1 METVLIIED
10 NDVIRENTAEIL
22 EMANYKVLTAAN
34 GKIGVELALQQRPDI
49 VICDIMMPGMDGYGV
64 LHVFNK
70 NADLDTVPFIFLS
83 AKTERADI
91 RKGME
96 GGADD
101 YITKP
106 FQESELLNAIEGRL
120 RKAKAMKKDLP
131 AQAKGEMAQMES
143 PQYRELESLTEDKK
157 IYGYKKKQL
166 LYLEG
171 NEPHKLFFIKKGKV
185 KTYRSSPN
193 GKDFITGIYTQGEFF
208 GYLPLIEGTGYQE
221 AAETLEDAEIVVIPK
236 EEFLSL
242 LYQNPHISKSLIKML
257 ANNVTEKEKQ
267 LSDLAYNSLRKRT
280 ADSLLYLKDKYQ
292 KIKEDTPAIQISRE
306 DIANMVGSS
315 TESLIRTLSDFKGE
329 HLIDIV
335 DGRILILNESKLRH
349 MRN

>member
-10 NDVIRENTAEIL
+10 NDLIRENTAEIL
-22 EMANYKVLTAAN
+22 QMANYKVLTAEN
-34 GKIGVELALQQRPDI
+34 GKMGVELALQQRPDI

-70 NADLDTVPFIFLS
+70 NPELESVPFIFLS
-83 AKTERADI
+83 AKTDRADI

-106 FQESELLNAIEGRL
+106 FLESELLNAIEGRL
-120 RKAKAMKKDLP
+120 RKAKAHKKDFP
-131 AQAKGEMAQMES
+131 APVREPLDAS
-143 PQYRELESLTEDKK
+143 QYRGLESLSYDKK
-157 IYGYKKKQL
+157 IYEYKKKQI

-171 NEPHKLFFIKKGKV
+171 NEPYKLYYIRKGKV
-185 KTYRSSPN
+185 KTYRSTSN

-208 GYLPLIEGTGYQE
+208 GYLPLIEGTEYQE
-221 AAETLEDAEIVVIPK
+221 AAETLEDSEIVAIPK

-242 LYQNPHISKSLIKML
+242 LYHNTLVAKSLIKML
-257 ANNVTEKEKQ
+257 ANNVLEKEKQ

-280 ADSLLYLKDKYQ
+280 ADSLLYLKEKYQ
-292 KIKEDTPAIQISRE
+292 QANQDYPSIQISRD
-306 DIANMVGSS
+306 DIANIVGSS
-315 TESLIRTLSDFKGE
+315 TESLIRTLSDFKSE

>member
-10 NDVIRENTAEIL
+10 NDLIRDNTAEIL
-22 EMANYKVLTAAN
+22 QMANYRVLTAEN
-34 GKIGVELALQQRPDI
+34 GKTGVEVALQQKPDI

-64 LHVFNK
+64 LHVFSK
-70 NADLDTVPFIFLS
+70 NPELESVPFIFLS

-106 FQESELLNAIEGRL
+106 FLESELLNAIEGRL
-120 RKAKAMKKDLP
+120 RKARALKKEVP
-131 AQAKGEMAQMES
+131 APVQAS
-143 PQYRELESLTEDKK
+143 PEPVDTSQYRELVSLAEDKK
-157 IYGYKKKQL
+157 VYEYKKKQI

-171 NEPHKLFFIKKGKV
+171 NEPYKLFYIRKGKV
-185 KTYRSSPN
+185 KTYRSTSN
-193 GKDFITGIYTQGEFF
+193 GKDFITGIYTQGDFF
-208 GYLPLIEGTGYQE
+208 GYLPLIEGTEYQE
-221 AAETLEDAEIVVIPK
+221 AAETLEDSEIVVIPK
-236 EEFLSL
+236 EEFLAL
-242 LYQNPHISKSLIKML
+242 LYHNTHVAQSLIKLL
-257 ANNVTEKEKQ
+257 ANNVLEKEKQ

-280 ADSLLYLKDKYQ
+280 ADSLLYLKDKYRESNQ
-292 KIKEDTPAIQISRE
+292 EYPSIQISRD
-306 DIANMVGSS
+306 DIANIVGSS
-315 TESLIRTLSDFKGE
+315 TESLIRTLSDFKSE

-335 DGRILILNESKLRH
+335 DGRILILNEAKLRH

>member
-10 NDVIRENTAEIL
+10 NDLIRENTAEIL
-22 EMANYKVLTAAN
+22 GMANYKVLTAVN
-34 GKIGVELALQQRPDI
+34 GKAGVELALQQRPDI

-64 LHVFNK
+64 LHVFSK
-70 NADLDTVPFIFLS
+70 NPDLETVPFIFLS

-106 FQESELLNAIEGRL
+106 FQESELLHAVEGRL
-120 RKAKAMKKDLP
+120 RKTKVLRKDTPPAAETPKAADANPNLK
-131 AQAKGEMAQMES
+131 
-143 PQYRELESLTEDKK
+143 LESLLEDKK
-157 IYGYKKKQL
+157 IYTYKKKQI

-171 NEPHKLFFIKKGKV
+171 NEPYKLFFIKKGKV
-185 KTYRSSPN
+185 KTYRTSPN
-193 GKDFITGIYTQGEFF
+193 GKDFITGIHTAGEFF

-221 AAETLEDAEIVVIPK
+221 VAETLEESDIVGIPK
-236 EEFLSL
+236 EEFLAL
-242 LYQNPHISKSLIKML
+242 LYQNPHVAKSLIKML

-280 ADSLLYLKDKYQ
+280 ADSLLYLKNKYQ
-292 KIKEDTPAIQISRE
+292 KTKEEAASIQISRD
-306 DIANMVGSS
+306 DIANLVGAS
-315 TESLIRTLSDFKGE
+315 TESLIRTLSDFKSE
-329 HLIDIV
+329 QLIDIV
-335 DGRILILNESKLRH
+335 DSRILILNESKLRH